1 MLSQIIS
8 TFKEIATLLTNPLKD
23 LNQNSNEYHLVA
35 SLWFQSLWIS
45 IWIFELQYISS
56 WTPISRSSIV
66 HSCTEKISIK
76 TYHLQIFL
84 VLLIGEVRNV
94 VKPGF
99 AQSLTSD
106 VRLIRGDPSFPT
118 RPRAY
123 WLSGKGKEE
132 EKTSRNFFRIQHQS
146 DRRKW
151 QSFHALTLWQV
162 SLWWM
167 FGGTLHREEGKSQ
180 QVWFPDC
187 LESQSSERTL
197 RSWEFHFEAT

>member
-1 MLSQIIS
+1 M
-8 TFKEIATLLTNPLKD
+8 
-23 LNQNSNEYHLVA
+23 
-35 SLWFQSLWIS
+35 
-45 IWIFELQYISS
+45 
-56 WTPISRSSIV
+56 
-66 HSCTEKISIK
+66 
-76 TYHLQIFL
+76 
-84 VLLIGEVRNV
+84 LLIGEVRNV

-106 VRLIRGDPSFPT
+106 VKLIRGDPSFPT

-132 EKTSRNFFRIQHQS
+132 EKTSRNFFKIQHQS

-180 QVWFPDC
+180 QVWFPDW
-187 LESQSSERTL
+187 LESHHRVGRGTWLQLNQFYFESNAAGGWSTCSVCFPNELLMSVCKSQIKYWSKDL
-197 RSWEFHFEAT
+197 RILESLTWTKAENQALQNRPPPHFARFAETWR